1 MLTGIIVFIVILLV
15 GGIIL
20 LNGQSSSGHKPREKF
35 LKELAD
41 FWEGE
46 LQASGSQEESSKV
59 HFVFDGRKFIFEDVE
74 EKGFKDKINKA
85 YLKLALATDFDL
97 YFTQKEQKSV
107 QMKTI
112 IASDIQ
118 DEAVKEGVRINTP
131 VELKDFY
138 VHTNNP
144 KLSNKIFENVK
155 VRRILD
161 RLKNRDARGYPS
173 IPLRIL
179 NGVIILEF
187 YAEGSIK
194 PRLHDLHQNVSAL
207 EHHLKVLVDVAKT
220 LESFK
225 FV

>member
-20 LNGQSSSGHKPREKF
+20 LNGESSSKHKPREEF

-46 LQASGSQEESSKV
+46 LKPLGTQEESSQV

-85 YLKLALATDFDL
+85 YLKLPVATDFNL

-112 IASDIQ
+112 IVSDIPE
-118 DEAVKEGVRINTP
+118 EAIKEGIKINVP
-131 VELKDFY
+131 EELKDFH

-155 VRRILD
+155 ARRILA

-179 NGVIILEF
+179 SGVIILEF

-194 PRLHDLHQNVSAL
+194 PRLHDLHHNVSAL
-207 EHHLKVLVDVAKT
+207 EHHLKVLVDLAKT
-220 LESFK
+220 FESLS
-225 FV
+225 